1 MEDVNIEIVDTR
13 QAPRSYSVV
22 VPAYNEELFI
32 GDCLDSLSRQDFAGP
47 VEIIVVDNNSDDD
60 TARIATRHDAVL
72 VHEPSPGV
80 CNARQ
85 AGLTKATGTIIVSVD
100 ADTIYPRHRLSTI
113 DRHFASADDVVA
125 VAGPPV
131 FRDGPAWGRVLTGWL
146 FWLVTVIERVSG
158 RLSYVSA
165 ANLAFRRSAF
175 GAYDTQMTQGGDEL
189 DVLRQL
195 RPHGHLVWDADNPVV
210 KVFSPA
216 CKHRVRR
223 QPRRDHALLRRRRL
237 RGEQAGAASGDR
249 HLPGHQDSV
258 VCSGPGIEPILTHCR
273 LRGDAGRRPPRVG
286 AMSRRP
292 RERLPAWA

>member
-1 MEDVNIEIVDTR
+1 MNHRASVEDVNIEVVDTR
-13 QAPRSYSVV
+13 REPRSYSVV
-22 VPAYNEELFI
+22 VPAYNEELLI
-32 GDCLDSLSRQDFAGP
+32 GDCLDSLSRQDFAGA
-47 VEIIVVDNNSDDD
+47 VEIIVVDNNSDDA

-100 ADTIYPRHRLSTI
+100 ADTIYPRHWLSTI

-131 FRDGPAWGRVLTGWL
+131 FRDGPAWVHVLTGWL
-146 FWLVTVIERVSG
+146 FWLVMAIERVSG

-175 GAYDTQMTQGGDEL
+175 GAYDTQMSQGGDEL

-210 KVFSPA
+210 TSS
-216 CKHRVRR
+216 RR
-223 QPRRDHALLRRRRL
+223 MSTGLLHSLVVTMLYYYVGGYVVNKLARRRVIGTYRAI
-237 RGEQAGAASGDR
+237 RTPSSVQVPHRADPDP
-249 HLPGHQDSV
+249 LPA
-258 VCSGPGIEPILTHCR
+258 P
-273 LRGDAGRRPPRVG
+273 
-286 AMSRRP
+286 RRP
-292 RERLPAWA
+292 RMLAAPRRRDESST

>member
-1 MEDVNIEIVDTR
+1 MSIEIVDIR
-13 QAPRSYSVV
+13 REPRSYSVV

-47 VEIIVVDNNSDDD
+47 VEIIVVDNNSDDA
-60 TARIATRHDAVL
+60 TARIAALHDAVV

-85 AGLTKATGTIIVSVD
+85 AGLARATGTIIVSVD
-100 ADTIYPRHRLSTI
+100 ADTIYPPHWLSTI

-131 FRDGPAWGRVLTGWL
+131 FREGPAWGRVLTGWL

-175 GAYDTQMTQGGDEL
+175 GGYDTQMSQGGDEL

-195 RPHGHLVWDADNPVV
+195 RPHGRLVWDADNPVV
-210 KVFSPA
+210 TS
-216 CKHRVRR
+216 
-223 QPRRDHALLRRRRL
+223 PRRMSAGMLHGLVVTMLYYYVGGYVVNKLARRRVIGTYRAIRTPSPVPVPHRADPGPLPAPRRRRML
-237 RGEQAGAASGDR
+237 VA
-249 HLPGHQDSV
+249 P
-258 VCSGPGIEPILTHCR
+258 
-273 LRGDAGRRPPRVG
+273 RRRDE
-286 AMSRRP
+286 SST
-292 RERLPAWA
+292 